1 MKKVLVGQLGD
12 RVLRGAN
19 GKFISKTKAKVM
31 EYSNGYCFLI
41 GNTQDEK
48 RFAEKFGKEYTIRDL
63 TDEDTK
69 LESKKLTD
77 IR

>member
-1 MKKVLVGQLGD
+1 MKKVLVGQFGEK
-12 RVLRGAN
+12 VLRGAN
-19 GKFISKTKAKVM
+19 GKFVSKQKAKVM
-31 EYSNGYCFLI
+31 DYDDKVVLI
-41 GNTQDEK
+41 GDTQDEK
-48 RFAEKFGKEYTIRDL
+48 RFAEEFGKEYTIRDL

>member
-1 MKKVLVGQLGD
+1 MKKVLVGQLGEK
-12 RVLRGAN
+12 VLRGAN
-19 GKFISKTKAKVM
+19 GRFVSKQKAKVM
-31 EYSNGYCFLI
+31 DYDDKVVLI
-41 GNTQDEK
+41 GGTQDEK
-48 RFAEKFGKEYTIRDL
+48 RFAEKFGTNYTLRDL

>member
-12 RVLRGAN
+12 RVLRGAS

-31 EYSNGYCFLI
+31 DYSDKVVLI

-48 RFAEKFGKEYTIRDL
+48 RFAEKFGKEYTLRDV
-63 TDEDTK
+63 TDEDLK
-69 LESKKLTD
+69 LESIKLSD
-77 IR
+77 IK